1 MVVRTTKSPRVF
13 AINPEQ
19 SSIDIG
25 QRIKD
30 LEIIVQDADLEK
42 ILGMVKNQR
51 DVIETI
57 FVEVKQ
63 KAMQEASEQPE
74 DGNEGSPPDDERL
87 DIIHIQNVT
96 DAITKLSEKTG
107 VDLEDFQN
115 YFQTS
120 YLLCK
125 YSHNHLTSCLTIEKT
140 LAKITVEQ
148 FNLALLQYIQDT
160 YDERHV
166 SEHKRV
172 EQTAEENHLM
182 FTEAFLTNAMITQ
195 KLDEHD
201 ETIRSIM
208 EQHLKD
214 HEGE

>member
-51 DVIETI
+51 DLIETI

-125 YSHNHLTSCLTIEKT
+125 YSHNHLTSCLPIEKT

-148 FNLALLQYIQDT
+148 FNLALLQYVQDT

-172 EQTAEENHLM
+172 
-182 FTEAFLTNAMITQ
+182 
-195 KLDEHD
+195 
-201 ETIRSIM
+201 
-208 EQHLKD
+208 
-214 HEGE
+214 